1 MHFCCLVSCC
11 AVRCFT
17 ACLQSVAK
25 FCFKRTQVFASVH
38 VSCSCVVRASSL
50 SCAASSFLCVPRM
63 ISRDLFVRHSDWI
76 ALSYLYL
83 CQYLYALPL
92 SLPLPLCIALSSRS
106 LSRYCVYCLLCLL
119 YRFVGM
125 LPQDQLQQFIVR
137 AVTGYGERV
146 QGDVN
151 DALLKV
157 RSCSNS
163 HLKALIAI
171 QYYTTLLYLVLSLIT
186 FYLPVFYHL
195 PSFNLIFIF
204 LLLHTVLLS

>member
-1 MHFCCLVSCC
+1 
-11 AVRCFT
+11 
-17 ACLQSVAK
+17 
-25 FCFKRTQVFASVH
+25 
-38 VSCSCVVRASSL
+38 
-50 SCAASSFLCVPRM
+50 
-63 ISRDLFVRHSDWI
+63 
-76 ALSYLYL
+76 
-83 CQYLYALPL
+83 
-92 SLPLPLCIALSSRS
+92 
-106 LSRYCVYCLLCLL
+106 
-119 YRFVGM
+119 M

-171 QYYTTLLYLVLSLIT
+171 QYYTTLSYLVLSLVT

-195 PSFNLIFIF
+195 PSFNLNFIF
-204 LLLHTVLLS
+204 LLLHTVLIS